1 MFTRGYRV
9 FFFMTPIPS
18 IPSVNPECQVGISPC
33 SWLIFGAE
41 NIGVT
46 HQVLLKIA
54 RSSCPPSMKHPH
66 SMVPNMYIYIYYF
79 FSYIYIYIYIHIYI
93 YLCVCVF
100 IPFIP
105 HGFWE
110 PSIWTREGT
119 RSYLY
124 RSPFIFR
131 AHPTLITIFHHIPSG
146 KQIGNGQIH
155 LWTILVMTTVI
166 TSILPSGNLT

>member
-1 MFTRGYRV
+1 MGKSTISMAIFNSFLYVYQRV
-9 FFFMTPIPS
+9 PCFFLMTPIPS
-18 IPSVNPECQVGISPC
+18 IPSVNPECQLGISPC

-54 RSSCPPSMKHPH
+54 RSSYPPSMKHPH
-66 SMVPNMYIYIYYF
+66 SMVPYM
-79 FSYIYIYIYIHIYI
+79 YIYIHIIIYLYIHI

-100 IPFIP
+100 SSPSSP
-105 HGFWE
+105 MVSGSLQYGHGKGLDH
-110 PSIWTREGT
+110 TYT
-119 RSYLY
+119 
-124 RSPFIFR
+124 PFIFR

-155 LWTILVMTTVI
+155 HLYVFFPHEYLH
-166 TSILPSGNLT
+166 L